1 VMLGAFSRNGFKTM
15 VEYTSPV
22 FWLFMT
28 LVAVSIFIFRRRDP
42 DQRRSYR
49 VPLYPLTPIIFTAT
63 CIYMLYSSLAYTG
76 TGALFGIGALLLGT
90 PLLLLNRNAAPVRG
104 AAE

>member
-1 VMLGAFSRNGFKTM
+1 M

-28 LVAVSIFIFRRRDP
+28 MVAGSLFVFRRRDP
-42 DQRRSYR
+42 GQTFSYR
-49 VPLYPLTPIIFTAT
+49 VPFYPLTPIIFTAT

-76 TGALFGIGALLLGT
+76 VGALVGAGVLLLGT
-90 PLLLLNRNAAPVRG
+90 PLLLLNRGAAPARG